1 MRGVVGDL
9 LRQSMQSLA
18 YVMGKNPKN
27 QAEQNKFQ
35 DEFHRMKGYP
45 KPLIRWTPVQGFN
58 PAGGYNEKTTKQ
70 KPQIRVANTKKR
82 SLMKAART

>member
-1 MRGVVGDL
+1 MKL
-9 LRQSMQSLA
+9 FFQSAESLA
-18 YVMGKNPKN
+18 YAMGKNPKN

-35 DEFHRMKGYP
+35 DEYHRMKGYP
-45 KPLIRWTPVQGFN
+45 KPLLRWTPVHGFN
-58 PAGGYNEKTTKQ
+58 PAGGYNEKATKQ